1 MARVVYSA
9 ASRSDMQAIW
19 LWYARESGTDLAD
32 RILDTIEAR
41 IARLG
46 TYPALGPPRPDIAA
60 TARALAVNR
69 WIVLYEI
76 QPGHVR
82 VIRVQ
87 DSVQDLSKIE
97 WLR

>member
-1 MARVVYSA
+1 MGRVVYSA

-19 LWYARESGTDLAD
+19 LWYARESSADLAD

-46 TYPALGPPRPDIAA
+46 VYPALGPPRPDIAA
-60 TARALAVNR
+60 TARALTVNR

-82 VIRVQ
+82 IMRVQ
-87 DSVQDLSKIE
+87 DSVRNLGNIE
-97 WLR
+97 WP